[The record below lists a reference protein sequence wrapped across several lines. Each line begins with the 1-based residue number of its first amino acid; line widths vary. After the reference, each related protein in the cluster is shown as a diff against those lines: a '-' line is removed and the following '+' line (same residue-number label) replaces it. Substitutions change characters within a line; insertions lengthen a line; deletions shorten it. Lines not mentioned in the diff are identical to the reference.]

1 MKSRIP
7 VVATGLLIVIGSG
20 VKAEDNI
27 VRHGFSTSTR
37 AEKQTGIQVALTAPF
52 QRGPARTKIVKT
64 PFGITKEGRK
74 STLFTCTNQQG
85 FEIQLTNYGATLVSV
100 LAPDRNGKFQNVTL
114 GFSDLKSYLQHSAFF
129 GCVVGRYA
137 NRIAKGSFTLDG
149 HQYGLAINNG
159 PNHLHGGIRGFNQA
173 IWDAETVENEEGL
186 GVKFSYFSRDK
197 EEGYPGNLRVQVVY
211 YLSSDNAIRIEY
223 TAETDQATVINLTNH
238 AYWNLRGIESGKP
251 VVDILDHELTLYSD
265 YYLEVD
271 DTLIP
276 TGMLSAVKGSVM
288 DFTTA
293 HRIGERIAVLKQG
306 PNNPR
311 GYDHCFVVRDQNSGL
326 PLAARVKDGV
336 SGRVME
342 VLTSQPGMQFY
353 TGNFLEGDPLNGGFK
368 QHEAFCLETQH
379 YPDSPNQADFP
390 TTVLR
395 PGDRYR
401 EITVYRFSVE

>member
-1 MKSRIP
+1 MKSRIL
-7 VVATGLLIVIGSG
+7 VVVTGILIVIGSG
-20 VKAEDNI
+20 LKAEDKI
-27 VRHGFSTSTR
+27 VRHGVSTGTQV
-37 AEKQTGIQVALTAPF
+37 EKQTRTQVALATPF
-52 QRGPARTKIVKT
+52 PKGSAGAKIVKA
-64 PFGITKEGRK
+64 PFGITKE
-74 STLFTCTNQQG
+74 
-85 FEIQLTNYGATLVSV
+85 
-100 LAPDRNGKFQNVTL
+100 
-114 GFSDLKSYLQHSAFF
+114 
-129 GCVVGRYA
+129 CVVGRYA

-149 HQYGLAINNG
+149 QQYGLAINNG
-159 PNHLHGGIRGFNQA
+159 PNHLHGGMRGFNQA
-173 IWDAETVENEEGL
+173 IWNAETMENEQGV
-186 GVKFSYFSRDK
+186 GVKFSYFSQDR

-211 YLSSDNAIRIEY
+211 SLSSDNAIRIEY
-223 TAETDQATVINLTNH
+223 TAETDQATVVNLTNH
-238 AYWNLRGIESGKP
+238 AYWNLRGVESGEP

-265 YYLEVD
+265 HYLEVD

-276 TGMLSAVKGSVM
+276 TGMLAAVKGSVM

-311 GYDHCFVVRDQNSGL
+311 GYDHCFVVRDQKTGL

-379 YPDSPNQADFP
+379 YPDSPNQPDFP
-390 TTVLR
+390 TTV
-395 PGDRYR
+395 
-401 EITVYRFSVE
+401 

>member
-1 MKSRIP
+1 MKSRIL
-7 VVATGLLIVIGSG
+7 VVVTGILIVIGSG
-20 VKAEDNI
+20 LKAEDKI
-27 VRHGFSTSTR
+27 VRHGVSTGTQV
-37 AEKQTGIQVALTAPF
+37 EKQTRTQVALATPF
-52 QRGPARTKIVKT
+52 PKGSAGAKIVKT

-85 FEIQLTNYGATLVSV
+85 FEIQLTNYCATMVSV
-100 LAPDRNGKFQNVTL
+100 LAPDREGKFQNVTL

-137 NRIAKGSFTLDG
+137 NRIAKGRFTLDG
-149 HQYGLAINNG
+149 QQYGLAINNG
-159 PNHLHGGIRGFNQA
+159 PNHLHGGMRGFNQA
-173 IWDAETVENEEGL
+173 IWNAETMENEQGV
-186 GVKFSYFSRDK
+186 GVKFSYFSQDR

-211 YLSSDNAIRIEY
+211 SLSSDNAIRIEY
-223 TAETDQATVINLTNH
+223 TAETDQATVVNLTNH
-238 AYWNLRGIESGKP
+238 AYWNLRGVESGEP

-265 YYLEVD
+265 HYLEVD

-276 TGMLSAVKGSVM
+276 TGMLAAVKGSVM

-311 GYDHCFVVRDQNSGL
+311 GYDHCFVVRDQKMGL

-379 YPDSPNQADFP
+379 YPDSPNQPDFP

-401 EITVYRFSVE
+401 EVTVYRFSVE